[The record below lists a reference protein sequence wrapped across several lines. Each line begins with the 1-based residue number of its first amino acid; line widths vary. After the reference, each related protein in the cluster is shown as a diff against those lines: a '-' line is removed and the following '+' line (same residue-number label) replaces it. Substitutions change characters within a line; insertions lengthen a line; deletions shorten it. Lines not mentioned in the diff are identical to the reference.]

1 MMAQMMMVLGAP
13 SERPDTLG
21 LEQVQLLCIL
31 TTSVCSLVTLVIC
44 CKNMDDPSLLDVIY

>member
-31 TTSVCSLVTLVIC
+31 TTSFFVLW
-44 CKNMDDPSLLDVIY
+44 LLWLFVAKTWTTHRY